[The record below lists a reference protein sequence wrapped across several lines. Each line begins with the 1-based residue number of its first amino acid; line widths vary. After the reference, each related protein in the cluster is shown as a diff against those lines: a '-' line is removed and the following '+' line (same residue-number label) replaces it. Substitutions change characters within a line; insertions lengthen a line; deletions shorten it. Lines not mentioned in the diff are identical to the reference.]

1 MARPRSERNNDNKTK
16 QNNKSF
22 MYRKKKY
29 YSGTTR
35 NPKPQQTQN
44 NKKQRRRKKKKLQ
57 VRKSSFERFIVLYQR
72 LTTTIPIIM
81 SKLNRL
87 DLTDDIREKE
97 LPPVPSSVSQTLDQ
111 PLMETKSLRRKNF
124 KKLSLDASPVKSKEN
139 LSSNDIMDIREPTS
153 LRQKRQRPA
162 PILNLSNSSSSVSN
176 TPAQIPTSSTSSLA
190 FSQQSPG
197 SGAIVSQTLSRPT
210 SAGGKAGPGSS
221 STSPFNINRSNRNV
235 DPDNEASTDLILN
248 QISNL
253 DLSNMN
259 HHQQRL
265 HQNNHHHLPSR
276 KRQTVISSI
285 SPTKSTSSSPLEPKP
300 QLVTDAQ
307 SPIATT
313 SSLKLNS
320 KDLLTLKQLGSGNSG
335 SVSKILHI
343 PTQKTMAKKI
353 IHIDLKSVIQT
364 QIIRELRIL
373 HECHSP
379 YIIEFYGA
387 CLNNNNTIVICM
399 EYCNCGSLDKILPL
413 CDNKQFPTFVLKKLS
428 FAILSGLTYLY
439 TTHKI
444 IHRDIKPN
452 NVLMTHRGDFKLC
465 DFGVSRELTNSLAMA
480 DTFVGTSMYM
490 SPERIQGMD
499 YGVKS
504 DVWST
509 GLMLI
514 ELASGLPVWTDDD
527 DDEEEGNGQSNG
539 INDMNSYNGPEGIL
553 DLLQRIVNEDAP
565 TLTNKINNVT
575 KQPYDKKLC
584 EFIDACLIKDDA
596 LRKTPWQ
603 LLDDKDGFLKGVEEG
618 IYDKE
623 HKHWAKKIRK
633 LKNL

>member
-1 MARPRSERNNDNKTK
+1 MP
-16 QNNKSF
+16 
-22 MYRKKKY
+22 
-29 YSGTTR
+29 
-35 NPKPQQTQN
+35 
-44 NKKQRRRKKKKLQ
+44 
-57 VRKSSFERFIVLYQR
+57 
-72 LTTTIPIIM
+72 
-81 SKLNRL
+81 KLNRL
-87 DLTDDIREKE
+87 DSSDDIRQKE
-97 LPPVPSSVSQTLDQ
+97 LPPVPQALPTTTALDQ
-111 PLMETKSLRRKNF
+111 PFMETKSLRRKNF
-124 KKLSLDASPVKSKEN
+124 KKLSLDASPVKSKDN
-139 LSSNDIMDIREPTS
+139 LITNETMNIKEPTS

-162 PILNLSNSSSSVSN
+162 PILNLPNSSSSTATATETAT
-176 TPAQIPTSSTSSLA
+176 TPAHISSSSSSLA
-190 FSQQSPG
+190 FSLQSPG
-197 SGAIVSQTLSRPT
+197 SGVIVSQTLSRPT
-210 SAGGKAGPGSS
+210 SAGGIAGPGSS

-235 DPDNEASTDLILN
+235 DPDNEASTDLILS

-285 SPTKSTSSSPLEPKP
+285 SPTKSTSSSPLEPKA

-428 FAILSGLTYLY
+428 LAILSGLTYLY

-452 NVLMTHRGDFKLC
+452 NVLMTHRGEFKLC

-527 DDEEEGNGQSNG
+527 DEDQENGGSG
-539 INDMNSYNGPEGIL
+539 LNSYNGPEGIL

-565 TLTNKINNVT
+565 TLSNKVNHVT
-575 KQPYDKKLC
+575 RQPYDKKLC

-603 LLDDKDGFLKGVEEG
+603 LLEDKDGFLKGVEEG
-618 IYDKE
+618 LYDKE

>member
-1 MARPRSERNNDNKTK
+1 MTR
-16 QNNKSF
+16 
-22 MYRKKKY
+22 
-29 YSGTTR
+29 TTR
-35 NPKPQQTQN
+35 IDTQEAT
-44 NKKQRRRKKKKLQ
+44 KHK
-57 VRKSSFERFIVLYQR
+57 
-72 LTTTIPIIM
+72 
-81 SKLNRL
+81 
-87 DLTDDIREKE
+87 D
-97 LPPVPSSVSQTLDQ
+97 LPPVPSTSLSSNSEY
-111 PLMETKSLRRKNF
+111 LMESKSLGRKNF
-124 KKLSLDASPVKSKEN
+124 KKLSLDASPVKSTSNN
-139 LSSNDIMDIREPTS
+139 LRSSDMMLIKEPTS
-153 LRQKRQRPA
+153 LRQKRQRP
-162 PILNLSNSSSSVSN
+162 PPMLHLPTSSSSTTS
-176 TPAQIPTSSTSSLA
+176 TPTSNITGTSSA
-190 FSQQSPG
+190 SSVHFSQKSPG
-197 SGAIVSQTLSRPT
+197 SGVIVSQTLSRPS
-210 SAGGKAGPGSS
+210 SAGGMGSS
-221 STSPFNINRSNRNV
+221 GYSALNINQSNRNV
-235 DPDNEASTDLILN
+235 DPDNVVSTDMILN

-253 DLSNMN
+253 DLTSMN
-259 HHQQRL
+259 HHR
-265 HQNNHHHLPSR
+265 QNSHHHLPSTNR

-285 SPTKSTSSSPLEPKP
+285 SPTKSSASSSPLEPQN
-300 QLVTDAQ
+300 QLLPASSQ

-313 SSLKLNS
+313 SALKLNN

-335 SVSKILHI
+335 SVLKILHI

-413 CDNKQFPTFVLKKLS
+413 CENRQFPTFVLKKLS

-452 NVLMTHRGDFKLC
+452 NVLMTHKGEFKLC

-490 SPERIQGMD
+490 SPERIQGLD

-514 ELASGLPVWTDDD
+514 ELASGVPVWSEDNSNNDD
-527 DDEEEGNGQSNG
+527 DDEDGDDGCSGQGILATERNGQNSPSKSRKKNQKGNGY
-539 INDMNSYNGPEGIL
+539 NSYNGPEGIL

-565 TLTNKINNVT
+565 TLTNKINPVT
-575 KQPYDKKLC
+575 KLPYDKYLC
-584 EFIDACLIKDDA
+584 QFIDLCLIKDDSV
-596 LRKTPWQ
+596 RKTPWQ
-603 LLDDKDGFLKGVEEG
+603 LLEDKEHFFKGVEEG
-618 IYDKE
+618 AYDKE
-623 HKHWAKKIRK
+623 HKSWAKKIRK
-633 LKNL
+633 CKV

>member
-1 MARPRSERNNDNKTK
+1 MTR
-16 QNNKSF
+16 
-22 MYRKKKY
+22 
-29 YSGTTR
+29 TTR
-35 NPKPQQTQN
+35 IDTQEAT
-44 NKKQRRRKKKKLQ
+44 KHK
-57 VRKSSFERFIVLYQR
+57 
-72 LTTTIPIIM
+72 
-81 SKLNRL
+81 
-87 DLTDDIREKE
+87 D
-97 LPPVPSSVSQTLDQ
+97 LPPVPSPLSLSSN
-111 PLMETKSLRRKNF
+111 PNPECLMESKSLGRKNF
-124 KKLSLDASPVKSKEN
+124 KKLSLDASPVKSTSGS
-139 LSSNDIMDIREPTS
+139 LRSSDMMSIKEPTS
-153 LRQKRQRPA
+153 LRQKRQRPP
-162 PILNLSNSSSSVSN
+162 PILHLPTASSSATS
-176 TPAQIPTSSTSSLA
+176 TPTSNITGSSSA
-190 FSQQSPG
+190 SSIQFAQKSPG
-197 SGAIVSQTLSRPT
+197 SGVIVSQTLSRPS
-210 SAGGKAGPGSS
+210 SAGGIPSS
-221 STSPFNINRSNRNV
+221 GYSSLNVNQSNRNV
-235 DPDNEASTDLILN
+235 DPDNVVSTDMILN

-253 DLSNMN
+253 DL
-259 HHQQRL
+259 
-265 HQNNHHHLPSR
+265 
-276 KRQTVISSI
+276 T
-285 SPTKSTSSSPLEPKP
+285 TSS
-300 QLVTDAQ
+300 Q

-313 SSLKLNS
+313 SSLKLNN

-353 IHIDLKSVIQT
+353 IHIDSKSVIQT

-413 CDNKQFPTFVLKKLS
+413 CENKQFPTFVLKKLS

-452 NVLMTHRGDFKLC
+452 NVLMTHKGEFKLC

-490 SPERIQGMD
+490 SPERIQGLD

-514 ELASGLPVWTDDD
+514 ELASGVPVWSEDDNNND
-527 DDEEEGNGQSNG
+527 DDEDDEDDAYVRQGSIAAERNGQNSPSRSRKNKQKGNGY
-539 INDMNSYNGPEGIL
+539 NSYNGPEGIL

-565 TLTNKINNVT
+565 TLTNKINPVT
-575 KQPYDKKLC
+575 KLPYDKYLC
-584 EFIDACLIKDDA
+584 QFIDLCLIKDDSV
-596 LRKTPWQ
+596 RKTPWQ
-603 LLDDKDGFLKGVEEG
+603 LLEDKEHFFKGVEEG
-618 IYDKE
+618 VYDKE
-623 HKHWAKKIRK
+623 HKSWAKKIRK
-633 LKNL
+633 CKV

>member
-1 MARPRSERNNDNKTK
+1 MFIVFAHS
-16 QNNKSF
+16 
-22 MYRKKKY
+22 
-29 YSGTTR
+29 YSTSTMTRTTR
-35 NPKPQQTQN
+35 IDTQEAT
-44 NKKQRRRKKKKLQ
+44 KHK
-57 VRKSSFERFIVLYQR
+57 
-72 LTTTIPIIM
+72 
-81 SKLNRL
+81 
-87 DLTDDIREKE
+87 D
-97 LPPVPSSVSQTLDQ
+97 LPPVPSPLSLSSN
-111 PLMETKSLRRKNF
+111 PNPECLMESKSLGRKNF
-124 KKLSLDASPVKSKEN
+124 KKLSLDASPVKSTSGS
-139 LSSNDIMDIREPTS
+139 LRSSDMMLIKEPTS
-153 LRQKRQRPA
+153 LRQKRQRPP
-162 PILNLSNSSSSVSN
+162 PILHLPTASSSATS
-176 TPAQIPTSSTSSLA
+176 TPTSNITGSSSA
-190 FSQQSPG
+190 SSIQFAQKSPG
-197 SGAIVSQTLSRPT
+197 SGVIVSQTLSRPS
-210 SAGGKAGPGSS
+210 SAGGVSS
-221 STSPFNINRSNRNV
+221 SGYSSLNVNQSNRNV
-235 DPDNEASTDLILN
+235 DPDNVVSTDMILN

-253 DLSNMN
+253 DLTSMN
-259 HHQQRL
+259 HHRQ
-265 HQNNHHHLPSR
+265 HYQNSHHHLPTTNR

-285 SPTKSTSSSPLEPKP
+285 SPTKSSAASSPLEPQI
-300 QLVTDAQ
+300 QLLPASSQ

-313 SSLKLNS
+313 SALKLNN

-335 SVSKILHI
+335 SVLKILHI

-413 CDNKQFPTFVLKKLS
+413 CENKQFPTFVLKKLS

-452 NVLMTHRGDFKLC
+452 NVLMTHKGEFKLC

-490 SPERIQGMD
+490 SPERIQGLD

-514 ELASGLPVWTDDD
+514 ELASGVPVWSEDDNNND
-527 DDEEEGNGQSNG
+527 DDEDDEDDAYVRQGSIAAERNGQNSPSKSRKNKQKGNGY
-539 INDMNSYNGPEGIL
+539 NSYNGPEGIL

-565 TLTNKINNVT
+565 TLTNKINPVT
-575 KQPYDKKLC
+575 KLPYDKYLC
-584 EFIDACLIKDDA
+584 QFIDLCLIKDDSV
-596 LRKTPWQ
+596 RKTPWQ
-603 LLDDKDGFLKGVEEG
+603 LFEDKEHFFKGVEEG
-618 IYDKE
+618 VYDKE
-623 HKHWAKKIRK
+623 HKSWAKKIRK
-633 LKNL
+633 CKV